1 MWGELC
7 LHPPPLNYPRPPAR
21 PVVAAETLRH
31 WAEMNSRWRAS
42 LVMTLDPP
50 IPAASSHLG
59 SVRVTLKDHNQDP
72 PFRLSVMIVRDKHPN
87 SQFNFMS
94 T

>member
-7 LHPPPLNYPRPPAR
+7 HPPPLNYPRPPAR

-42 LVMTLDPP
+42 LVTTLDPP

-59 SVRVTLKDHNQDP
+59 SVRVTHKDHNQ
-72 PFRLSVMIVRDKHPN
+72 RAVLLAKILHSACWL
-87 SQFNFMS
+87 
-94 T
+94 

>member
-42 LVMTLDPP
+42 LLTTQARARPYQQHP
-50 IPAASSHLG
+50 HLKPG
-59 SVRVTLKDHNQDP
+59 QC
-72 PFRLSVMIVRDKHPN
+72 
-87 SQFNFMS
+87 
-94 T
+94 